1 MQTEHY
7 LPENNSF
14 TAEDKKLTTLNL
26 EMLNTLQ
33 HQKKAMD
40 FKKPNQLGVGKSFVV
55 ENPFLKKSAGKVNQS
70 LDLTSGRLP

>member
-26 EMLNTLQ
+26 EMLNT
-33 HQKKAMD
+33 
-40 FKKPNQLGVGKSFVV
+40 
-55 ENPFLKKSAGKVNQS
+55 
-70 LDLTSGRLP
+70 